1 MDADSLAENAPE
13 LICPICLPKPRSSGF
28 QWKKTWVS
36 IDRVIN
42 LSDLVDILNLLDFAD
57 IFDHIF
63 SLMDLSNLWDLSELQ
78 SCANT
83 KNAFFACFRP
93 YVGQSDTH
101 ISWVTLMPFPS
112 IYPTDPRTNP
122 AQFCEKILRIDGFE
136 KCSFFESAICLLNPM
151 ASSQRFL
158 GSKDG
163 SEFLCLLWFPA
174 HEVLGQHLCT
184 GLYVV
189 WPQINFSIL
198 LKPL

>member
-1 MDADSLAENAPE
+1 MYADSLAENAPE

-136 KCSFFESAICLLNPM
+136 KCSFFESAILEFCFCLIPWKAFKGSWVARMVRNDYPGL
-151 ASSQRFL
+151 QRMRSWANTYAQDCIFC
-158 GSKDG
+158 D
-163 SEFLCLLWFPA
+163 
-174 HEVLGQHLCT
+174 
-184 GLYVV
+184 
-189 WPQINFSIL
+189 NFFNQTW
-198 LKPL
+198 